1 MILVELYSKDD
12 CHLCDDAKSVL
23 EKVREQIPFT
33 LREIKIIEGDS
44 HFDEYKELVPVVHIN
59 KVRAF
64 KYRVNEG
71 MFKFRLLQVSKEM
84 EHPDEELRDQD
95 YGNGK
100 S

>member
-44 HFDEYKELVPVVHIN
+44 HFDEYRELVPVVHIN
-59 KVRAF
+59 KVLVF
-64 KYRVNEG
+64 KYRINEG
-71 MFKFRLLQVSKEM
+71 MLKFRLLQVSKEL
-84 EHPDEELRDQD
+84 EHPEGELPYHDD
-95 YGNGK
+95 GDGK